1 MRMDYRIKH
10 KDVAELGYYFI
21 EREQEKKY
29 LQSLNDELALR
40 VGTEAIKHLP
50 EEKLRGLSSIKREE
64 VNGYL
69 MENILEMDEMIIR
82 IRKNYLLEIKNK
94 RRLILVDNNIE
105 FPGQRK
111 K

>member
-50 EEKLRGLSSIKREE
+50 
-64 VNGYL
+64 
-69 MENILEMDEMIIR
+69 
-82 IRKNYLLEIKNK
+82 
-94 RRLILVDNNIE
+94 
-105 FPGQRK
+105 
-111 K
+111 